1 MPHMENKEQIDRE
14 YRRLSS
20 RADALYQF
28 VMLYNEYI
36 HAARD
41 YGTGE
46 LISMVEVHTL
56 TMIADQPGITVNELA
71 KQWRRT
77 KGAVSQNVT
86 KLDNKGLISR
96 QRSEKDSRHVH
107 LYVTEKG
114 QQLSD
119 LHKEYD
125 VDDVIKTQNNL
136 LKKCTEE
143 ELAAFYKVLEIYNE
157 LCIDAMDDY
166 GNYK

>member
-1 MPHMENKEQIDRE
+1 MANGRTKEQT
-14 YRRLSS
+14 
-20 RADALYQF
+20 DALYKQ
-28 VMLYNEYI
+28 LNLRADQEYNFAIFYDRYI
-36 HAARD
+36 NQQRD
-41 YGTGE
+41 YGNG
-46 LISMVEVHTL
+46 IMINMVEVHTL